1 MMKRA
6 KRTAKAMTEDFTDPA
21 IMQQIAAWLENAG
34 ASAIE
39 IETEDGRHIRI
50 VMDDEVSHHIDDGLR
65 DVAPTMP
72 AHVAAAKAPFAGHFL
87 DAHPARGMPAAAEDT
102 AITAGDILGFVKVG
116 PLLLPV
122 RAPEAG
128 TLNECPVKAGD
139 LVGYGDPIFSIEPA
153 Q

>member
-6 KRTAKAMTEDFTDPA
+6 KRQAKAMTEDFTDPA
-21 IMQQIAAWLENAG
+21 VMQEIAAWLESAG

-39 IETEDGRHIRI
+39 IETGEGRHVRI
-50 VMDDEVSHHIDDGLR
+50 VMDQAASLRADDGPR
-65 DVAPTMP
+65 DTVATSP
-72 AHVAAAKAPFAGHFL
+72 ASVKAAKAPFAGHFL
-87 DAHPARGMPAAAEDT
+87 DAHPARGTPAAAQDT
-102 AITAGDILGFVKVG
+102 AVAVGDIVCFVKVG

-122 RAPEAG
+122 RTPGAG

-139 LVGYGDPIFSIEPA
+139 LVGYGDTIFSIEPA

>member
-21 IMQQIAAWLENAG
+21 IMQQIAAWLENSG

-39 IETEDGRHIRI
+39 IETEDGRHVRI
-50 VMDDEVSHHIDDGLR
+50 VMDGEVTLRADNGPR
-65 DVAPTMP
+65 DVVSMVPVSIT
-72 AHVAAAKAPFAGHFL
+72 AAKAPFAGHFL
-87 DAHPARGMPAAAEDT
+87 DAHPARGTPAAAEDT
-102 AITAGDILGFVKVG
+102 AVAAGDIVGFVKVG

-122 RAPEAG
+122 RAPDAG
-128 TLNECPVKAGD
+128 TLNACSVKAGD